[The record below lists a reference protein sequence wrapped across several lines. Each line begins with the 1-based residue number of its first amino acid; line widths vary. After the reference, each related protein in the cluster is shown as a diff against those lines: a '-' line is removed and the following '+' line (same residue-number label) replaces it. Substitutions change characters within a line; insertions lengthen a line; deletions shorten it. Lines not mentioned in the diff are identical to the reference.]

1 MTPESGAKEAGA
13 RSRWR
18 TIRIILLI
26 TALSGAIAFSVLAWY
41 VTTDGFHARVRH
53 RLVAELEKIT
63 GGRVEL
69 GSIHVIP
76 FELRVEVRDL
86 TIHGR
91 EASGEIPY
99 AHADSL
105 SAQIKIISVFGAEFG
120 FHSVDLDHPVI
131 HVIVYPDGTTNQPE
145 LKIPG
150 KPGENPLD
158 PLFALSISRLSVRQ
172 GTLFWNDQI
181 IPLDFVVDDVVAD
194 MNYSLLRRRYE
205 GNLRLGKVDCKL
217 ENYRP
222 FSGTLT
228 ASFDL
233 ARNEVTIP
241 SLRVTSGKS
250 KIEAHGRI
258 SNFLS
263 PAGEASYEITLD
275 AGEVGAI
282 FRDPRLR
289 SGSIKLTGSGQ
300 WSQTALYTVGKFAAK
315 DFAWR
320 DEYADLR
327 NISLSGNYSANR
339 AQVGLSQLQGKVLG
353 GSVVGEAQLRNWLPA
368 ASSTVA
374 RATKAVPEQVA
385 SIKLRAKDLPVE
397 QIAAALS
404 KRILPLDR
412 LHLSG
417 TANATVEMRWKGSV
431 RNAEY
436 QVASEVVPPAHL
448 SPGQLPLAAHAD
460 GTYRARLREL
470 EVSNFSVTTPA
481 SHIQAYGSLSSVASL
496 KVTASTSDLRELQ
509 PLIVMLHG
517 PDTLP
522 VVLHGRAAFEG
533 TATGNLDQAVLA
545 GNLTANDFDVNV
557 PASAHLAQDQV
568 HWDSLS
574 TGLRLSQRGIV
585 LRGGE
590 LQHDDATIAF
600 DARAR
605 FENRELTRA
614 SPFKVRVDMQK
625 ADLPEILALAGK
637 DYPASGTLNLTLRA
651 GGTIGAPEGEG
662 NLEVLHA
669 VYDGHPVERLQS
681 EFTFD
686 AGQLGLQHI
695 VIADAGAT
703 IEGDAS
709 YSWATHAISADLAG
723 ANFSLQRIP
732 QLQDARVSVH
742 GRMDFKAHVAG
753 STEEPDVDAT
763 LHLSELTLDGQ
774 SIGAFNLET
783 KTHGAEMTIAG
794 RSQFL
799 RETLNLD
806 GNVHMRDDFPAHIN
820 VTFGEFDV
828 HPFLNRYL
836 AGHVLGASPLSGTA
850 LIEGDLRRPRDLTI
864 TANLGEFQV
873 DVERIKLHNDGPLR
887 FSIADQTLKID
898 QCRLVSEGTDISGS
912 GTVQLTGDQALNLHA
927 EGQLNLQLLS
937 TYDSDFT
944 SSGQLQTNISISG
957 TLANPTL
964 LGRLQINNGSIAY
977 IDLPSAL
984 SNINGSIA
992 FNRNRAEI
1000 ETLTAY
1006 TGGGLISFRG
1016 FAASYNRQLNFD
1028 LGVTGQDVR
1037 LRYPPGVSSTA
1048 NMDLK
1053 FAGSSTSSL
1062 LSGDITVNKLGM
1074 TPGFDFGAY
1083 LARASQAAS
1092 LPQTNPLLNRIR
1104 MDVHIV
1110 TVPELQMQTA
1120 VIRLSGDA
1128 DLHLRG
1134 TAAKPV
1140 LLGRADVIEGEAY
1153 FNGTKYRME
1162 RGDVTFTSPVSTTPV
1177 LDLQATTRIR
1187 DYDITL
1193 NVNGQVDKL
1202 NMTYRSEPP
1211 LPTADIIALLA
1222 FGQTE
1227 EESAQ
1232 LQQSNQSAFAS
1243 GASSAL
1249 LGEALNATLGNRV
1262 QRLFGV
1268 SRIKIDP
1275 QGLST
1280 ETSTTQSGPAVTIE
1294 QQVKNNLTVTYTT
1307 SVNQA
1312 SQQVI
1317 QVEYNLTRNISI
1329 VALRDQNGVVSIVT
1343 KIRRRKQ

>member
-1 MTPESGAKEAGA
+1 MTIEAGA
-13 RSRWR
+13 KSRWR
-18 TIRIILLI
+18 ILRIILLTI
-26 TALSGAIAFSVLAWY
+26 ALMGAIAFSGMAWY
-41 VTTDGFHARVRH
+41 VTTEGFHIKVRH

-99 AHADSL
+99 AHVDSL
-105 SAQIKIISVFGAEFG
+105 SAQVKIISTLGAEFG

-131 HVIVYPDGTTNQPE
+131 HIIVYPDGTTNQPD
-145 LKIPG
+145 LKISSAPG
-150 KPGENPLD
+150 GNPVE

-172 GTLFWNDQI
+172 GTLFWNDEV
-181 IPLDFVVDDVVAD
+181 IPLDFVVGDVVAD
-194 MNYSLLRRRYE
+194 MNYGLLRRRYQ
-205 GNLRLGKVDCKL
+205 GNIRLGKVDCKL
-217 ENYRP
+217 QNYRP

-228 ASFDL
+228 VNFDL
-233 ARNEVTIP
+233 GSNDVAIQ
-241 SLRVTSGKS
+241 SLKVISGKS
-250 KIEAHGRI
+250 QLDAHGRI
-258 SNFLS
+258 GNFLS
-263 PAGEASYEITLD
+263 PAGEATYEITLD
-275 AGEVGAI
+275 AAEIGAI
-282 FRDPRLR
+282 LREPRLR
-289 SGSIKLTGSGQ
+289 TGSVKLAGSGE
-300 WSQTALYTVGKFAAK
+300 WSQTAFYAAGKVSAK

-320 DEYADLR
+320 DEYADVR
-327 NISLSGNYSANR
+327 NIAAAANYSVNR
-339 AQVGLSQLQGKVLG
+339 AQIGLSQIQAKLLG
-353 GSVVGEAQLRNWLPA
+353 GNVAGEAELRNWMLASKPA
-368 ASSTVA
+368 VSKGAKTQA
-374 RATKAVPEQVA
+374 EQLA
-385 SIKLRAKDLPVE
+385 SIRLHARDFAVD
-397 QIAAALS
+397 QISAALS
-404 KRILPLDR
+404 NRKLPLDK

-417 TANATVEMRWKGSV
+417 TANANLEMRWKGSI

-436 QVASEVVPPAHL
+436 QATAEVAPPAHL
-448 SPGQLPLAAHAD
+448 SPGQLPLAAHFD
-460 GTYRARLREL
+460 GTYRAREREL
-470 EVSNFSVTTPA
+470 LVSNLSVTTPA
-481 SHIQAYGSLSSVASL
+481 SHVQAYGSLTSVASL
-496 KVTASTSDLRELQ
+496 KVTASTSDLREWQ
-509 PLIVMLHG
+509 PLITMLRG
-517 PDTLP
+517 PETLP
-522 VVLHGRAAFEG
+522 VILHGHAAFDG
-533 TATGNLDQAVLA
+533 TANGNLDQAVLA
-545 GNLTANDFDVNV
+545 GTLTIDDFDIKV
-557 PASAHLAQDQV
+557 PGSAHLAQDQV
-568 HWDSLS
+568 HWDSLN
-574 TGLRLSQRGIV
+574 TAVRVSQRGIA
-585 LRGGE
+585 LRNGE
-590 LQHDDATIAF
+590 LQHDNTLINF
-600 DARAR
+600 DVQAR
-605 FENRELTRA
+605 FENGALTQASSFRA
-614 SPFKVRVDMQK
+614 RVQMQE
-625 ADLPEILALAGK
+625 ADLQEIMALTGK
-637 DYPASGTLNLTLRA
+637 DYPASGTFNLTA
-651 GGTIGAPEGEG
+651 SAEGTIGAPTGHGSVEFH
-662 NLEVLHA
+662 HA
-669 VYDGHPVERLQS
+669 VFRGSPIDRLQS
-681 EFTFD
+681 QFTLGAD
-686 AGQLGLQHI
+686 ELGLQQI
-695 VIADAGAT
+695 ELEDGGAT
-703 IEGDAS
+703 IEGNGS
-709 YSWATHAISADLAG
+709 YSWATHAISADMSG
-723 ANFSLQRIP
+723 TNFALKRIP
-732 QLQDARVSVH
+732 QLQNARVVVDGQAAFKARVSGTV
-742 GRMDFKAHVAG
+742 
-753 STEEPDVDAT
+753 EEPDVDAS
-763 LHLSELTLDGQ
+763 LQLSDLTLDGLP
-774 SIGAFNLET
+774 IGAFHLET
-783 KTHGAEMTIAG
+783 KTRGSEMTVSG

-806 GNVHMRDDFPAHIN
+806 GDVHMSGDFPAHIT
-820 VTFGEFDV
+820 VAFGEFDV

-836 AGHVLGASPLSGTA
+836 AGHILGASPLSGTA
-850 LIEGDLRRPRDLTI
+850 LIQGDLRRPRDLNI
-864 TANLGEFQV
+864 TANLDGFKA
-873 DVERIKLHNDGPLR
+873 DVERIQLHNDGPLR
-887 FSIADQTLKID
+887 FSVAHQTLQID
-898 QCRLVSEGTDISGS
+898 QCRLVSEGTDISAR
-912 GTVQLTGDQALNLHA
+912 GTVQLAGDQELNLHA
-927 EGQLNLQLLS
+927 EGQVNLQLLS

-944 SSGQLQTNISISG
+944 SSGQL
-957 TLANPTL
+957 LANVSVAGTVDNPVL
-964 LGRLQINNGSIAY
+964 QGRLQINNGSVAY

-984 SNINGSIA
+984 SNINGAIV

-1006 TGGGLISFRG
+1006 TGGGLISLRG

-1037 LRYPPGVSSTA
+1037 LRYPPGLSSTA
-1048 NMDLK
+1048 SMDLK
-1053 FAGSSTSSL
+1053 FAGSSSASL
-1062 LSGDITVNKLGM
+1062 LSGDVTITKLGM

-1083 LARASQAAS
+1083 LAQAAQSGS

-1104 MDVHIV
+1104 TDVHIV

-1120 VIRLSGDA
+1120 VVRLSGDA

-1162 RGDVTFTSPVSTTPV
+1162 RGDVTFTSPVTTTPV
-1177 LDLQATTRIR
+1177 LDLQATTRVR

-1193 NVNGQVDKL
+1193 NVNGPVEKL
-1202 NMTYRSEPP
+1202 NITYRSEPP

-1243 GASSAL
+1243 GASSAI

>member
-1 MTPESGAKEAGA
+1 MTAESGAKEAGA
-13 RSRWR
+13 RSRWHTFR
-18 TIRIILLI
+18 FIVLAM
-26 TALSGAIAFSVLAWY
+26 ALVGAISFSVLAWY
-41 VTTDGFHARVRH
+41 VTTDGFHSRVRG

-76 FELRVEVRDL
+76 LELRVEVRDL

-91 EASGEIPY
+91 EASSEIPY
-99 AHADSL
+99 AHVDSL
-105 SAQIKIISVFGAEFG
+105 SAQIKIISVLGAEFG

-131 HVIVYPDGTTNQPE
+131 HVIVYPDGSTNQPA
-145 LKIPG
+145 LKIQN
-150 KPGENPLD
+150 KPGESPVE

-172 GTLFWNDQI
+172 GTLFWNDEV
-181 IPLDFVVDDVVAD
+181 IPLDFVVDEVGAD
-194 MNYSLLRRRYE
+194 MNYSLLRGRYE
-205 GNLRLGKVDCKL
+205 GNLRLGKVNCKL

-222 FSGTLT
+222 FSATLA
-228 ASFDL
+228 ASFSVG
-233 ARNEVTIP
+233 RNDIAVQ
-241 SLRVTSGKS
+241 SLNVTSGKS
-250 KIEAHGRI
+250 RLEAHGRVG
-258 SNFLS
+258 NFLS
-263 PAGEASYEITLD
+263 PSGDATYELTVD
-275 AGEVGAI
+275 AGEMGAI
-282 FRDPRLR
+282 LRDLRLR
-289 SGSIKLTGSGQ
+289 GGSIRLAGSGE
-300 WSQTALYTVGKFAAK
+300 WSQTALYVAGKFAAR

-320 DEYADLR
+320 DQYAD
-327 NISLSGNYSANR
+327 IGSIALSGNYSVNR
-339 AQVGLSQLQGKVLG
+339 AQIALSQLQGKVLG
-353 GSVVGEAQLRNWLPA
+353 GSLTGEAEVRNWLTPPA
-368 ASSTVA
+368 PTAA
-374 RATKAVPEQVA
+374 KIKAAPEQVA
-385 SIKLRAKDLPVE
+385 SIKLRTRDLAVD
-397 QIAAALS
+397 QVAAAIS
-404 KRILPLDR
+404 KRLLSLDR

-417 TANATVEMRWKGSV
+417 TANATVEMRWKGSL

-436 QVASEVVPPAHL
+436 QVSSEIVPPAHL
-448 SPGQLPLAAHAD
+448 APGQVPLAAHAD
-460 GTYRARLREL
+460 GTYRARSREL

-496 KVTASTSDLRELQ
+496 KLTASTTDLRELQ

-517 PDTLP
+517 PDAIP
-522 VVLHGRAAFEG
+522 VILHGRAAFEG

-545 GNLTANDFDVNV
+545 GNLTAGDFDIEL
-557 PASAHLAQDQV
+557 PASAHLAQNHV
-568 HWDSLS
+568 HWDSL
-574 TGLRLSQRGIV
+574 TTALRVSQRGIA

-590 LQHDDATIAF
+590 LQHDDTTVDF
-600 DARAR
+600 DAQAR
-605 FENRELTRA
+605 FDNGELTGA
-614 SPFKVRVDMQK
+614 SPFKAHVQIQK
-625 ADLPEILALAGK
+625 ADVQEILALAGK
-637 DYPASGTLNLTLRA
+637 DYAASGSVNLTVSA
-651 GGTIGAPEGEG
+651 AGTIGAPEGEG
-662 NLEVLHA
+662 NLDVSHA
-669 VYDGHPVERLQS
+669 VFRGSSMDRLRSQ
-681 EFTFD
+681 FTF
-686 AGQLGLQHI
+686 GGSQLALQQI
-695 VIADAGAT
+695 EIADAGARIT
-703 IEGDAS
+703 GGAS
-709 YSWATHAISADLAG
+709 YSWATHAVSADLKG
-723 ANFSLQRIP
+723 SNFALKRIP
-732 QLQDARVSVH
+732 QLQDARVVVDGH
-742 GRMDFKAHVAG
+742 MDFQAHLSG
-753 STEEPDVDAT
+753 TTEEPDVDAT
-763 LHLSELTLDGQ
+763 LHLSDLTLDGQ
-774 SIGAFNLET
+774 PIGRFNLET
-783 KTHGAEMTIAG
+783 KTRGAEMTISG
-794 RSQFL
+794 RSEFL

-806 GNVHMRDDFPAHIN
+806 GNVHMRGDFPAHIN
-820 VTFGEFDV
+820 ATFGDFDV
-828 HPFLNRYL
+828 QPFLTRYL
-836 AGHVLGASPLSGTA
+836 AGHVLGASPLSGSA
-850 LIEGDLRRPRDLTI
+850 VIEGDLRRPRDLTV

-873 DVERIKLHNDGPLR
+873 NVERIKLHNDGPLR
-887 FSIADQTLKID
+887 FSIVDQTLKID
-898 QCRLVSEGTDISGS
+898 QCRLVSEGTDVSAS
-912 GTVQLTGDQALNLHA
+912 GTVQLTGDQALDLHA

-944 SSGQLQTNISISG
+944 SSGQLQTNVSISG
-957 TLANPTL
+957 TFANPAL
-964 LGRLQINNGSIAY
+964 QGRLQISNGSIAY

-984 SNINGSIA
+984 SNINGAIV

-1048 NMDLK
+1048 TMDLK
-1053 FAGSSTSSL
+1053 FAGSSSSSL
-1062 LSGDITVNKLGM
+1062 LSGDITINKLGM
-1074 TPGFDFGAY
+1074 TQGFDFGAY
-1083 LARASQAAS
+1083 LARQSQAAS

-1120 VIRLSGDA
+1120 VVRLSGDA

-1162 RGDVTFTSPVSTTPV
+1162 RGDVTFTSPVTTTPV
-1177 LDLQATTRIR
+1177 LDMQATTRIR

-1202 NMTYRSEPP
+1202 NITYRSEPP